1 MSMEQTLPMTDRA
14 MAPGPGL
21 PRWADV
27 VLAALLIL
35 ASLPAWCVW
44 LPGVRITRDACR
56 GGNDRI
62 FTRLQAE
69 WPTGRRARLARRI
82 GLDCVPTLW
91 NVIRGD
97 MALCGPRP
105 LAIPETAPAEVLAW
119 RRAVP
124 PGLFSL
130 WALRQRTSIDYGV
143 EWTSDLEQI
152 AHRSRR
158 GDLGLLMRSL
168 LASLYGRPCRP
179 DADDKLLIDTLL
191 VDSLS
196 MDDALDRIEARLDHA
211 PATPTRVCFVNPDC
225 VNIAR
230 RNAAYRATVN
240 QADLVLPDGIG
251 MRIAAGMLGSRF
263 RQNLNGTDLFPRL
276 CARLSTRGGSLYL
289 LGARPGITDKVAQ
302 WVAVHHPGVRIAG
315 HRHGY
320 FDVCDTDQVTA
331 DIRASGADLLLVA
344 MGVPWQERWIAEH
357 ASACGVKIAM
367 GVGGLFDFV
376 SGRIPRAPM
385 WLRELGLEWTYRL
398 WQEPARMWRRYL
410 VGNATFLIAI
420 GMQRWLGSADP
431 RGFARVAPEAFD
443 TPVGRAVLITDWPD
457 TAVWL
462 RDADRSATLL
472 PLGDRPVVHRIL
484 ETLAAAG
491 CTEADIYTASGL
503 TALDASLG
511 QGSRWGIA
519 LRVHGVRDF
528 DDACRRA
535 AHHDR
540 DQSLWIV
547 RADHWLP
554 PEALMRA
561 PEHCAWV
568 TPTPDGGMRWSG
580 WARTT
585 GRDVRAALEAFGHSH
600 LGEVRLPSGMAVIG
614 TREVFRMDHPEA
626 MLSSQRRW
634 LSRNPASFERLAEP
648 LPGVRIA
655 PTARVSDGAELIAP
669 VEIGEHAYV
678 GRGVRL
684 GPDVAI
690 GEGAHIEGDVRIED
704 TLVAAD
710 VIIDGEAD
718 LQHAVVTPDGMFHQ
732 HHDVWLPARLAGGL
746 IGDAGRATGTAQPR
760 VAERATSL
768 LLWALAALPVL
779 GLSLAGRDNATVRRV
794 WTGLPQV
801 VLGKATLI
809 GTGRHETVPESL
821 RTSGWETPLTESL
834 PALIRPSEAL
844 GITDPEAAAW
854 ADVRWLVDQSWTSR
868 ASLLKAWLDRV
879 PSGHATH
886 A

>member
-1 MSMEQTLPMTDRA
+1 MSTKQSPPITDRA
-14 MAPGPGL
+14 MLPGPGL

-35 ASLPAWCVW
+35 TSLPAWCGW
-44 LPGVRITRDACR
+44 LPGVRITRKACR
-56 GGNDRI
+56 GRNERI
-62 FTRLQAE
+62 FTRLQAK
-69 WPTGRRARLARRI
+69 WPTGRRARLAHQI

-91 NVIRGD
+91 NVVRGD
-97 MALCGPRP
+97 MALCGPRA
-105 LAIPETAPAEVLAW
+105 LAVKETVPADVLAW
-119 RRAVP
+119 RREVK

-130 WALRQRTSIDYGV
+130 WALRQRTSIDYGD
-143 EWTSDLEQI
+143 EWTSDREQI
-152 AHRSRR
+152 TYRSSR

-168 LASLYGRPCRP
+168 VASLYGRPCRP
-179 DADDKLLIDTLL
+179 DADEKLLIDTLL

-196 MDDALDRIEARLDHA
+196 MDDALDHIEARLDHA
-211 PATPTRVCFVNPDC
+211 PATPAHICFVNPDC

-251 MRIAAGMLGSRF
+251 MRIAAGMLGARF

-276 CARLSTRGGSLYL
+276 CARLSARGSSIYL
-289 LGARPGITDKVAQ
+289 LGARPGISEKVAH
-302 WVAVHHPGVRIAG
+302 WVAVHYPGVRIAG

-320 FDVCDTDQVTA
+320 FDVSDSDQVTA
-331 DIRASGADLLLVA
+331 DIRASGADVLLVA

-357 ASACGVKIAM
+357 SANCGVKVAM
-367 GVGGLFDFV
+367 GLGGLFDFV

-410 VGNATFLIAI
+410 VGNATFLIAV

-431 RGFARVAPEAFD
+431 RRFARVAPEAFD
-443 TPVGRAVLITDWPD
+443 TPVGRAVLIADWPD
-457 TAVWL
+457 TAAWL
-462 RDADRSATLL
+462 HNADRSTALL
-472 PLGDRPVVHRIL
+472 PLGDRPVIHRIL

-503 TALDASLG
+503 TALNASLG
-511 QGSRWGIA
+511 QGRRWGIA

-535 AHHDR
+535 AHQ
-540 DQSLWIV
+540 DQDQTIWVV

-568 TPTPDGGMRWSG
+568 TPTPEGAMHWSG
-580 WARTT
+580 WARIK
-585 GRDVRAALEAFGHSH
+585 GQDVRAALKAFGHSH
-600 LGEVRLPSGMAVIG
+600 LDEASLPSGIAVIG
-614 TREVFRMDHPEA
+614 AREMYRMDHPEA

-634 LSRNPASFERLAEP
+634 LSRSPGSFERLAEP
-648 LPGVRIA
+648 LPGIRIA
-655 PTARVSDGAELIAP
+655 PTARVSDGAELFAP
-669 VEIGEHAYV
+669 VEISEHTYV
-678 GRGVRL
+678 GRNVRL
-684 GPDVAI
+684 GPNVVI
-690 GEGAHIEGDVRIED
+690 GEGVYIEGDVHIKD

-710 VIIDGEAD
+710 VIIEGEAD

-732 HHDVWLPARLAGGL
+732 LHDVWLPARLAGGL
-746 IGDAGRATGTAQPR
+746 IGNTVRTTGTAKSR
-760 VAERATSL
+760 FAERATSL
-768 LLWALAALPVL
+768 ILWALAALPVL
-779 GLSLAGRDNATVRRV
+779 GLSLGGRDNAAIRRV
-794 WTGLPQV
+794 WVGLPQV

-809 GTGRHETVPESL
+809 GTGRHEMVPESL
-821 RTSGWETPLTESL
+821 RACGWETLLTQSL

-854 ADVRWLVDQSWTSR
+854 ADVRWLVDPSWTSR
-868 ASLLKAWLDRV
+868 ASLLKEWFVRV